1 MSDKKHTALA
11 QDYFERHTTSN
22 ECFITSDERI
32 FHAKSTADNFA
43 NDLED
48 KTVESFTRAEAVK
61 EVKKIDPVSLEDLK
75 NFDAATASYED
86 AKAIVKAFSI
96 EVASQKK
103 EDLFSAILSEQAKIQ
118 A

>member
-48 KTVESFTRAEAVK
+48 KTVESFTRT
-61 EVKKIDPVSLEDLK
+61 EVAKVAKKDDAASLEDLK
-75 NFDAATASYED
+75 NFDVETASYED
-86 AKAIVKAFSI
+86 AKAIVKALAI